1 MVCERRYT
9 LARFSAPI
17 GRAWKEKPLPSVMNG
32 RGVIRLA
39 AIAMAGAL
47 ALAACGSSSSGGGA
61 TNSAGGSASASNI
74 KVGMAYDIG
83 GRGDKSF
90 NDAAAAGLDK
100 AKKQYGVQ
108 SKELSAVAGETD
120 AQKQARLELLAAGGY
135 NPIIAVGFA
144 YAGAVKNVV
153 PKYPNIN
160 FAIIDDSSFSAPNLA
175 NLIFAANQSSY
186 LVGVIAAQA
195 SKTGTVGFIGGV
207 NVPLLQSF
215 QAGFDAGAKA
225 TNPSIKVIDKYLTQ
239 PPDFTGFNDAAK
251 GQTTAQGMFDQ
262 GADVVYAA
270 AGGSGTGAFKAAK
283 ASGKWAIGVDS
294 DQYLTAGD
302 LASVVLTSALKRVD
316 TATYDMIQSSV
327 KGSPL
332 TGVQTFDLKNDG
344 VGYSKSNSAVQPY
357 EAAADAAAQQIISG
371 AITVPDKLG

>member
-1 MVCERRYT
+1 MR
-9 LARFSAPI
+9 
-17 GRAWKEKPLPSVMNG
+17 SVMK
-32 RGVIRLA
+32 VA
-39 AIAMAGAL
+39 AVAMAGAL
-47 ALAACGSSSSGGGA
+47 ALAACGSSSSGG
-61 TNSAGGSASASNI
+61 SGSTPSSSKPPV

-100 AKKQYGVQ
+100 AAKEFGVTT
-108 SKELSAVAGETD
+108 KELSAVAGETD
-120 AQKQARLELLAAGGY
+120 AQKTARLELLAQGGY
-135 NPIIAVGFA
+135 NPVVAVGFA
-144 YAGAVKNVV
+144 YAGAIKTVV
-153 PKYPNIN
+153 PKYPNTS
-160 FAIIDDSSFSAPNLA
+160 FAIIDDSSFTAPNLA
-175 NLIFAANQSSY
+175 NLVFAANQGSY
-186 LVGVIAAQA
+186 LVGVLAAKA

-225 TNPSIKVIDKYLTQ
+225 GNPNIKIIDKYLTQ

-302 LASVVLTSALKRVD
+302 LASVVLSSALKRVD
-316 TATYDMIQSSV
+316 VATYDYIKSFVDGSV
-327 KGSPL
+327 L

-344 VGYSKSNSAVQPY
+344 VGYSKSNSAVDPY
-357 EAAADAAAQQIISG
+357 VADVEAAKQQVVSG
-371 AITVPDKLG
+371 AVTVPDKLG

>member
-1 MVCERRYT
+1 VGAHR
-9 LARFSAPI
+9 
-17 GRAWKEKPLPSVMNG
+17 KEKPLRSTIKG
-32 RGVIRLA
+32 RTGVRAAALA
-39 AIAMAGAL
+39 VVGVL
-47 ALAACGSSSSGGGA
+47 ALAACGSSSSGGGSG
-61 TNSAGGSASASNI
+61 TSGSPSASGSNI

-100 AKKQYGVQ
+100 AKKDFGVQ

-120 AQKQARLELLAAGGY
+120 AQKEARLELLAAAGY
-135 NPIIAVGFA
+135 NPVIAVGFA
-144 YAGAVKNVV
+144 YAAAVKDIV

-160 FAIIDDSSFSAPNLA
+160 FAIIDDSSFAAPNLA
-175 NLIFAANQSSY
+175 NLVFAANQGSY
-186 LVGVIAAQA
+186 IVGVIAAKA

-225 TNPSIKVIDKYLTQ
+225 TNPNIKIIDKYLTQ

-251 GQTTAQGMFDQ
+251 GQTTGQGMYDQ

-270 AGGSGTGAFKAAK
+270 AGGSGTGVFKAAK
-283 ASGKWAIGVDS
+283 ASGKLAIGVDS

-327 KGSPL
+327 QGSPL

-344 VGYSKSNSAVQPY
+344 VGYSKSNPAVQPY
-357 EAAADAAAQQIISG
+357 EAAADAAEQQIISG
-371 AITVPDKLG
+371 AVTVPDKLG